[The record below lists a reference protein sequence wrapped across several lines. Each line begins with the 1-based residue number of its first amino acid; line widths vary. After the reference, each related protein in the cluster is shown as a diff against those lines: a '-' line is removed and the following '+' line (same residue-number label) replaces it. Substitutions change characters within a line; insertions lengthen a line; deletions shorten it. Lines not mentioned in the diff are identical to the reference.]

1 MDARLG
7 LPLVG
12 LRVAIGLTALLAGA
26 DKFFDLLTTW
36 SMYVSPSV
44 GSLLPVS
51 TGMLMQIVGVV
62 EMAVGAAIL
71 GGLTR
76 LGGYTASAWLV
87 LVASN
92 LVLAGFYDVAVRD
105 VVMAIAAFTL
115 ARLAEVESESADSRR
130 TAPARRPVT
139 A

>member
-26 DKFFDLLTTW
+26 DKFFDLLADW
-36 SMYVSPSV
+36 SMYVSPWV
-44 GSLLPVS
+44 ASLLPVS
-51 TGMLMQIVGVV
+51 TATLMQIVGVV
-62 EMAVGAAIL
+62 EMAVGATIL
-71 GGLTR
+71 AGWTR
-76 LGGYTASAWLV
+76 LGGYTAGAWLV

-92 LVLAGFYDVAVRD
+92 LALAGFYDVAVRD
-105 VVMAIAAFTL
+105 VVMSIAAFTL
-115 ARLAEVESESADSRR
+115 ARLAEVESESAGSRAP
-130 TAPARRPVT
+130 APARRPLT